1 MRTTAQ
7 GRGHLLRF
15 LSEQPFLKKR
25 PPRLIMLEKEVRI
38 MKYPEYVQVLNGFH
52 VRFYHDEGFIRIEVS
67 NINDLN
73 VAAMIVNFLER
84 IRE

>member
-1 MRTTAQ
+1 
-7 GRGHLLRF
+7 
-15 LSEQPFLKKR
+15 
-25 PPRLIMLEKEVRI
+25 

-73 VAAMIVNFLER
+73 VAATIVNFLER